1 MVTNGSSTYR
11 GFSLAAATMAA
22 AASLGLAGAAS
33 AATIYSDNFVQTV
46 GTQMNGQVVQSS
58 ATYAGGT
65 AGATWTGDTN
75 VTTTGTNGAY
85 FGASVNGGPNGT
97 SDLYL
102 PFAPVAGYNYTLTE
116 TLSLGTT
123 TATNNNGWLAAG
135 FAPSP
140 STATS
145 TGSGGGYFYNAK
157 ADWALVRP
165 AAGGAPQYFGGP
177 GTANNGSLGTAA
189 DSGTQT
195 LVITLN
201 TSAAKWTASA
211 MIQGDPSHPSSTF
224 TYATNPTITD
234 VALGA
239 WSDPGT
245 ISQFSL
251 TATSSAV
258 PEPSALFLAAGG
270 AVGAMLLMKR
280 RARSASR

>member
-1 MVTNGSSTYR
+1 MVTK
-11 GFSLAAATMAA
+11 GFSSSRGLTLAAATIAA

-33 AATIYSDNFVQTV
+33 ASTVIYSDNFVQAS
-46 GTQMNGQVVQSS
+46 GTQLNGQTVESS

-65 AGATWTGDTN
+65 AGAAWTGDTN
-75 VTTTGTNGAY
+75 VTTTGSNGAY
-85 FGASVNGGPNGT
+85 FDASTSGGHAGT

-123 TATNNNGWLAAG
+123 ATNTKGWLAAG

-140 STATS
+140 STDTS
-145 TGSGGGYFYNAK
+145 TTSGGGYFYNANS
-157 ADWALVRP
+157 DWALVRP
-165 AAGGAPQYFGGP
+165 TVANNTPKYFGGP
-177 GTANNGSLGTAA
+177 GNNNYSVNFGTTA

-201 TSAAKWTASA
+201 TSAAAWTGSA
-211 MIQGDPSHPSSTF
+211 MIQGDPSHPSPTF
-224 TYATNPTITD
+224 TYTTNPTITD

-245 ISQFSL
+245 ISNFSL
-251 TATSSAV
+251 TATPVTAV
-258 PEPSALFLAAGG
+258 PEPASLALVG
-270 AVGAMLLMKR
+270 VGALGLLLLKKR
-280 RARSASR
+280 KASA